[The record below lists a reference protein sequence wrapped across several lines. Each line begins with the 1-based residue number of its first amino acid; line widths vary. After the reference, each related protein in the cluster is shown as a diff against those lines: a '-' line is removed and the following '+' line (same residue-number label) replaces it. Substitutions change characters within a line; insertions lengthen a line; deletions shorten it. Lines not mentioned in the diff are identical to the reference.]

1 MGREKEGFEWGERE
15 RGVIWVIERGVSG
28 VRERE
33 GCEWSEI
40 GGVSEVVERSVSGER
55 GVSGVRERGVSGV
68 REGC

>member
-1 MGREKEGFEWGERE
+1 MSGAT
-15 RGVIWVIERGVSG
+15 ERGVSG

-40 GGVSEVVERSVSGER
+40 GGVSAAVERSVSGER
-55 GVSGVRERGVSGV
+55 GVSGARERGVSGA

>member
-1 MGREKEGFEWGERE
+1 MGREKEGFESGERERE
-15 RGVIWVIERGVSG
+15 RGVSGATERGVSG

-40 GGVSEVVERSVSGER
+40 GGVSETVERSVSGER
-55 GVSGVRERGVSGV
+55 GVSGA